1 MEMREEKP
9 MSLQERIF
17 NDLKSAMKE
26 KDEVRVRT
34 LRMVVTAIQYYLV
47 DHESLSDEEMTHLLA
62 KELKTREESLE
73 EYLKANRDDLVSIE
87 KADIEVIRSYL
98 PKPMTKEEILALI
111 ERTLQEVSAHS
122 VQDLGKVMAK
132 VSPLVRGKADGKL
145 VNALVREALSQRS

>member
-1 MEMREEKP
+1 M
-9 MSLQERIF
+9 
-17 NDLKSAMKE
+17 D
-26 KDEVRVRT
+26 
-34 LRMVVTAIQYYLV
+34 
-47 DHESLSDEEMTHLLA
+47 
-62 KELKTREESLE
+62 

-132 VSPLVRGKADGKL
+132 LSPLVRGKADGKL